1 MGYKI
6 KDRDKYVHTINP
18 VIRSFNGSVAY
29 GGENFLLAKIIG
41 SCPLLSLSYMIFNFP
56 PFSDDYNKSVRWQS
70 DDKWKNYNKLQAIFY
85 LSTIRFPKYEKL
97 LLCY

>member
-18 VIRSFNGSVAY
+18 VIQSFNGSVAY
-29 GGENFLLAKIIG
+29 GGENFLLAKIID

-56 PFSDDYNKSVRWQS
+56 PYSHDCNKSVRWQS
-70 DDKWKNYNKLQAIFY
+70 DDKWKNYNKLQAISY
-85 LSTIRFPKYEKL
+85 LSIIRFTILDK
-97 LLCY
+97 